1 MLIGGHET
9 TALSLAWAWK
19 LLAEHPVVEARLHHE
34 LDSVLADRAP
44 QADDMEKLPWTKA
57 VFQEAMRLYPPVWY
71 MGRVAIEADEIDGYA
86 IPRGACVMVLPWFTH
101 RHPEFWRSPEMFDP
115 ARFLAPNEPPH
126 RYAYFPFAVGR
137 HQCLG
142 MHLAMME
149 GMFIVAQLSKRFLVR
164 PIAGQNVRP
173 LAGITL
179 RQSPFMRARIEPRR
193 IASKLHAGPVE
204 AT

>member
-1 MLIGGHET
+1 
-9 TALSLAWAWK
+9 
-19 LLAEHPVVEARLHHE
+19 
-34 LDSVLADRAP
+34 
-44 QADDMEKLPWTKA
+44 
-57 VFQEAMRLYPPVWY
+57 
-71 MGRVAIEADEIDGYA
+71 
-86 IPRGACVMVLPWFTH
+86 
-101 RHPEFWRSPEMFDP
+101 MFDP

-179 RQSPFMRARIEPRR
+179 RQSPFMRARIEPRTHR
-193 IASKLHAGPVE
+193 IEITRGPSGGDLSDLIRTLPQLVRDRAHSDGDRVAYIFLPDE
-204 AT
+204 TAPRSN